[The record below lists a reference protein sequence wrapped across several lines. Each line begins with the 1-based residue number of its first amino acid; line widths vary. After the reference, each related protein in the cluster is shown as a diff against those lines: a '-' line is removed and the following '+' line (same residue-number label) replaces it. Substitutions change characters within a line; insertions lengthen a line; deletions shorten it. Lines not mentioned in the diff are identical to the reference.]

1 MTHNLLRQATSPAEP
16 IPNKYERFNFTQ
28 NPFPAK
34 PSVTIGSQDYRE
46 NGSIYLPELREKE
59 QLKFE
64 QLLIPHPDRT
74 QVRSISFLMDYATR
88 RGRGIGKTSFLHN
101 QRNRIIKD
109 FCNELSGGTE
119 VIFAIYVSP
128 LPDGKTRKFWQF
140 YKLLTQELVR
150 QDIISAAMWRLR
162 AFSGVIPDAVLTE
175 IESDPQNTIG
185 DNDWL
190 AKKNVDVIW
199 NLDRSIQNQL
209 QSLGI
214 RYDLVENLTRFGHS
228 AIDFEQKFLD
238 NLSDYTWK
246 NDNDQL
252 FFSDFVK
259 VLTTAGFTKGL
270 ILVDEVEKIIT
281 PQNTQERRTFTDSLR
296 YFFIDGQCENA
307 RFSFYRLLLTIHPY
321 VQELLNPHWSSTGL
335 DRFAALSG
343 ELDSEYTIYFEPLN
357 QESAIPLAMAYLNA
371 SRISD
376 NQKERLEPFNSEALV
391 EALMLSGRV
400 PGVFLTLLNNAIE
413 KAIQSGWE
421 QIGVDQIRSVAKIR
435 APIEPK
441 RSDII
446 KPLIPAQVDLRKENN
461 LQ

>member
-1 MTHNLLRQATSPAEP
+1 MTYNILRQAVTPAEP
-16 IPNKYERFNFTQ
+16 IPNKYEKFNFTQ

-46 NGSIYLPELREKE
+46 NGSIYLPELRKKG

-88 RGRGIGKTSFLHN
+88 RGRGIGKTSFLHH
-101 QRNRIIKD
+101 QRNRITED
-109 FCNELSGGTE
+109 FGNELSGGTE
-119 VIFAIYVSP
+119 VMFAIYVSP

-162 AFSGVIPDAVLTE
+162 AFSGVIPDAVLAE
-175 IESDPQNTIG
+175 IGSDPQNTIG
-185 DNDWL
+185 NNDWL
-190 AKKNVDVIW
+190 SKKKVNVTW
-199 NLDRSIQNQL
+199 NLNHTIQNQL
-209 QSLGI
+209 QRLGI
-214 RYDLVENLTRFGHS
+214 RHDLAENLTRFGHS
-228 AIDFEQKFLD
+228 ANDFEQHFLD
-238 NLSDYTWK
+238 LSDYTWK

-252 FFSDFVK
+252 FFNDFVK
-259 VLTTAGFTKGL
+259 VLTAAGFTKGL

-281 PQNTQERRTFTDSLR
+281 PQNTQERRSFTDSLR

-343 ELDSEYTIYFEPLN
+343 GLDSEYTIYFEPLN

-376 NQKERLEPFNSEALV
+376 DHKETFEPFNSEALA

-413 KAIQSGWE
+413 KAIQSGWQ

-435 APIEPK
+435 APTEPEG
-441 RSDII
+441 SDII
-446 KPLIPAQVDLRKENN
+446 KPLTPAQVDLRKENN
-461 LQ
+461 LQC